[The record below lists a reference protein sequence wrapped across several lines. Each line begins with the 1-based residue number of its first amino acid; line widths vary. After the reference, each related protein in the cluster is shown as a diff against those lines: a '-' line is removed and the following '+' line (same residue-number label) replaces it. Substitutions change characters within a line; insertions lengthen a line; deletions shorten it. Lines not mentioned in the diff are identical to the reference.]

1 MTKEKLIEEI
11 EKMSVLELSE
21 LVEALEEKFGVT
33 AAVPMAAMA
42 GPAAA
47 APAEEKTEFDV
58 VLKGFD
64 DKKKIGVIKV
74 VREVMQLGLKESKEF
89 VESSASEPQ
98 AVKEGLP
105 KKDADELK
113 KKLEDAGATVE
124 LK

>member
-58 VLKGFD
+58 VIKGFD
-64 DKKKIGVIKV
+64 EKKKISVIKV

-89 VESSASEPQ
+89 VESSAKEPQ
-98 AVKEGLP
+98 PVKEGLP
-105 KKDADELK
+105 KKDAEELK

>member
-21 LVEALEEKFGVT
+21 FVEALEEKFGVT

-58 VLKGFD
+58 VIKGFD
-64 DKKKIGVIKV
+64 EKKKISVIKV

-89 VESSASEPQ
+89 VESSVSEPQ

-105 KKDADELK
+105 KKDAEELK

>member
-1 MTKEKLIEEI
+1 MTKEKIIEEI

-58 VLKGFD
+58 VIKGFD
-64 DKKKIGVIKV
+64 DKKKISVIKV

-89 VESSASEPQ
+89 VESSANEPQ
-98 AVKEGLP
+98 PVKEGMP
-105 KKDADELK
+105 KKDAEELK
-113 KKLEDAGATVE
+113 KKLEEAGATVE
-124 LK
+124 FK